1 VVAINKIDLPDADI
15 EKVKKDLASLNLLPE
30 DWGGQ
35 TICRPIS
42 ARENIGIDELLETI
56 LLVAELEKDKIVA
69 NPDNEA
75 VGTVIEAHIDK
86 GEGPVATVLIQNGT
100 LEKGDNLCIDNA
112 YFGKA
117 RALKDYK
124 NQDIDQAGPSVPVK
138 ILGLKYPPRV
148 GDILEVTSKIE
159 RKHKKIKGAEAFK
172 REAFV
177 QTLKTGAEEK
187 EEGLK
192 KLNLII
198 KVDVLGSLEVITES
212 IEKIEAKDV
221 KIDIISKGLGSITE
235 SDIDLA
241 SSSDALIIGFH
252 VKATALAEDLARE
265 KNVEIQYY
273 NVIYKLLDEVK
284 KRLSELISPEIIRKD
299 VGRAEVLAVFKTE
312 TKGMI
317 VGVKVLS
324 GKIAKDLKVDVLRGK
339 EIVSAGEIT
348 EVQIGKEKV
357 TDAVEGQECGVKFIG
372 RPEIKKGDILQIFAE
387 EKIIKKI

>member
-1 VVAINKIDLPDADI
+1 M
-15 EKVKKDLASLNLLPE
+15 
-30 DWGGQ
+30 
-35 TICRPIS
+35 
-42 ARENIGIDELLETI
+42 
-56 LLVAELEKDKIVA
+56 
-69 NPDNEA
+69 
-75 VGTVIEAHIDK
+75 
-86 GEGPVATVLIQNGT
+86 
-100 LEKGDNLCIDNA
+100 
-112 YFGKA
+112 
-117 RALKDYK
+117 
-124 NQDIDQAGPSVPVK
+124 
-138 ILGLKYPPRV
+138 
-148 GDILEVTSKIE
+148 
-159 RKHKKIKGAEAFK
+159 
-172 REAFV
+172 
-177 QTLKTGAEEK
+177 
-187 EEGLK
+187 
-192 KLNLII
+192 
-198 KVDVLGSLEVITES
+198 ITES